1 MFVYVVYNKIF
12 QRQRFVEIQ
21 KTGRDQFWFLVE
33 PTPLKNMSQLG
44 WWHSQYMEKTNDP
57 NHQPDII
64 HASHF

>member
-1 MFVYVVYNKIF
+1 MFVYVLYNKIF

-44 WWHSQYMEKTNDP
+44 
-57 NHQPDII
+57 
-64 HASHF
+64 